1 MKKILFC
8 LIIFCIFATNG
19 WGQTSVRVY
28 PKTSFVGITKST
40 DTYNKQSIDKDPKT
54 FFIGYDQSKN
64 MWGRGYLEFDI
75 SQIPANAKIESA
87 TLQLTSKIDFSSNF
101 NGKIQIY
108 QCQPVSDANETLFYI
123 LKGSGEPALS
133 PILNKEGDGI
143 SITSE
148 FFKAIVRDRRGM
160 NMYLSINHVDES
172 KKIKLGG
179 SQNELYIDI
188 VYKLEDTTNPPT
200 HVTYEK
206 KINILGPTK
215 LNINSIVEFRVELKD
230 FYTMTV
236 PKWIIDEKYFE
247 IESTR
252 REENIHIIKL
262 RTKNIP
268 TKNTFIKYR
277 GYYSTWTSTTYYNGY
292 LETSITP
299 SFTVR
304 DDKEFIVCKDNDVMF
319 SIGDI
324 TSDVSVYW
332 ETGHKMN
339 LVSGQGTPNAIFTG
353 LLDGRESIKATI
365 TYDGQEY
372 ILNHN
377 KIWIGVPDRGTN
389 VIDTKPNDY
398 FSSIKIGYHDD
409 YVESHEWLNLPSL
422 YTSQRRNATMYIASK
437 HIINAGGLNLAVD
450 RTNKCGTTRFYW
462 NLTVNGK
469 SGEPPREKSIIKT
482 DIENIS
488 SPVSIRVFSF
498 TTGLVLYQK
507 KNVIDFNI
515 QNTSLKEGIYIVET
529 TDAAGKVTTEKVQK
543 NRQ

>member
-8 LIIFCIFATNG
+8 LIMFCIFATNG
-19 WGQTSVRVY
+19 WGQIKEIAGNPEVLTGDLWMYTIHFSSALTQDTRFIIRTGKYGTFNNSQDTARVELI
-28 PKTSFVGITKST
+28 KKGKLKHEFFVK
-40 DTYNKQSIDKDPKT
+40 
-54 FFIGYDQSKN
+54 
-64 MWGRGYLEFDI
+64 WGDI
-75 SQIPANAKIESA
+75 ATNDAKIIA
-87 TLQLTSKIDFSSNF
+87 
-101 NGKIQIY
+101 Y
-108 QCQPVSDANETLFYI
+108 
-123 LKGSGEPALS
+123 
-133 PILNKEGDGI
+133 KEGDLP
-143 SITSE
+143 SNVKTL
-148 FFKAIVRDRRGM
+148 KV
-160 NMYLSINHVDES
+160 
-172 KKIKLGG
+172 KIIQGNPKPEEPQPNLENQIEGARTLFVG
-179 SQNELYIDI
+179 DVVEYY
-188 VYKLEDTTNPPT
+188 YKPVLCGAGAEYFIKWDYDP
-200 HVTYEK
+200 
-206 KINILGPTK
+206 NI
-215 LNINSIVEFRVELKD
+215 
-230 FYTMTV
+230 
-236 PKWIIDEKYFE
+236 FE
-247 IESTR
+247 IV
-252 REENIHIIKL
+252 NYIKGNCANAIGIKL
-262 RTKNIP
+262 RAKEIGKETVSTIIHTTAKEKFQGNMYDGLEGKAII
-268 TKNTFIKYR
+268 TVKYR
-277 GYYSTWTSTTYYNGY
+277 PMSLSLESDRNLVCEKVDSIFKIQVKGLAPFVTGATIVWESGYYT
-292 LETSITP
+292 E
-299 SFTVR
+299 
-304 DDKEFIVCKDNDVMF
+304 
-319 SIGDI
+319 
-324 TSDVSVYW
+324 
-332 ETGHKMN
+332 
-339 LVSGQGTPNAIFTG
+339 LVAGQGALEASFRVKRGNGGEI
-353 LLDGRESIKATI
+353 IKATI

-389 VIDTKPNDY
+389 IIDTKPNDY

-498 TTGLVLYQK
+498 TTGLVLYQQ